1 MIRSGRRI
9 GAVSVLGTVLL
20 STSGLAQRKPDFSGQ
35 WELTEALV
43 TGASRDGT
51 TSDKPRRTTST
62 TISGAPV
69 NCGRGC
75 TISQKGQTLT
85 IDHALLG
92 GDAKDKQPPPVT
104 FSLDGRERNVVD
116 TFNPSRELP
125 VTARWDGVKVRVET
139 TERGAFATIQWTQVL
154 SIEDGHLV
162 VVSTSTRDRE
172 TRWGTMFKYRRK

>member
-1 MIRSGRRI
+1 MVTVGLSGF
-9 GAVSVLGTVLL
+9 VLL
-20 STSGLAQRKPDFSGQ
+20 STSGLAQSKSDFSGQ

-92 GDAKDKQPPPVT
+92 GDAKDKPPPP
-104 FSLDGRERNVVD
+104 GAKHRERRD
-116 TFNPSRELP
+116 CDLAAERAE
-125 VTARWDGVKVRVET
+125 VRT
-139 TERGAFATIQWTQVL
+139 T
-154 SIEDGHLV
+154 
-162 VVSTSTRDRE
+162 TRAALRNGPQE
-172 TRWGTMFKYRRK
+172 G